1 MKQKLLHLFEKNPD
15 MKTPRAR
22 KRRSFLFRFLL
33 SFCIVLMGV
42 GVGSTLKR
50 VWDDYHK
57 TGTADVKDN
66 SAEIEQQ
73 VLTGI
78 RTKKL
83 HDLSP
88 EKPKEI
94 VYKTIKKGAVP
105 SDTIHQPTETNI
117 QFTDMGYI
125 SEKPSLKKL
134 LTSGQK
140 AGSTFYVIVKITA
153 TGESKVTYDRSYP
166 MLYLGTQDKV
176 GHSSKQYPDG
186 KILYQG
192 YTIQGNPFI
201 SNQPS
206 YAYAGKTL
214 KKGAT
219 VTVTYTFDLSE
230 HKADK
235 HTKQLQVF
243 VLNKDYS
250 STLTHQFDIKE

>member
-153 TGESKVTYDRSYP
+153 TGESKVT
-166 MLYLGTQDKV
+166 
-176 GHSSKQYPDG
+176 SKQAMEYARARLHMTVVIPCCIWARRIKSVIRPSSIRTARFCIKD
-186 KILYQG
+186 
-192 YTIQGNPFI
+192 IQYRAI
-201 SNQPS
+201 H
-206 YAYAGKTL
+206 L
-214 KKGAT
+214 
-219 VTVTYTFDLSE
+219 
-230 HKADK
+230 
-235 HTKQLQVF
+235 
-243 VLNKDYS
+243 
-250 STLTHQFDIKE
+250 